1 MTISCGIIDISIS
14 NKKNIFQACEKVG
27 LKPSFIDEPDKIEKF
42 DTIIFPGNG
51 SFNGVMKILN
61 KKNYVDKIAKHIS
74 SGKIFL
80 GICLGMQ
87 ILFKKS
93 NERGFI
99 TPGLGI
105 LDGEVKE
112 IKKNSHFNINIP
124 IVGWLPFNKKKKIF
138 KDKKFLTKFKDDTVM
153 YFNNSCEVKTTNENY
168 NIYYAEYGNL
178 TFCSA
183 VTYENIILTQFH
195 PELSS
200 NDGLKVFK
208 YLKDKI

>member
-14 NKKNIFQACEKVG
+14 NKKKISFRLVKKVG
-27 LKPSFIDEPDKIEKF
+27 LKPSFIDQPNEIKKF

-51 SFNGVMKILN
+51 SFNEAMKILN
-61 KKNYVDKIAKHIS
+61 KNYVDKITNHIS
-74 SGKIFL
+74 RGKIFL

-99 TPGLGI
+99 TPGLGL

-112 IKKNSHFNINIP
+112 IEKNQVSNINIP

-138 KDKKFLTKFKDDTVM
+138 KDKKFLTKFNDDTVM

-183 VTYENIILTQFH
+183 VTHENIILTQFH
-195 PELSS
+195 PELSA

-208 YLKDKI
+208 YLKNKI